1 MILKLV
7 SFLLLLQS
15 VSSRDEEMMLKNELM
30 ENYDVTTIPKLKD
43 MDPIELKLGVAIR
56 AFEDIDQVEGTVLSN
71 IWLRYY
77 WNDYRLKWNSSY
89 WNTSRIIFNSD
100 PEIDNLIWTP
110 DIYLYNTAELPME
123 QLKHSRAIVYSTGD
137 IIWSRPGLIKS
148 TCKFDLSYYPFD
160 IQKCHMRFGSWVY
173 SGNDLDLQI
182 HESKMDISNMQLN
195 EEWRLINTTVKR
207 NTKVYACCPEEYID
221 LLFEYT
227 LKRYSQHYTTN
238 IIIPTIATSSL
249 MLISLIVP
257 WESGERISFVTTVML
272 SIIVFLLILSENL
285 PKSDAYPFLSQLI
298 LGLTLFSLVSV
309 FFTVIISSLYT
320 HKKNRG
326 IIYRLLELLKLRK
339 KTECTKTDS
348 TSTIS
353 GSNKSNF
360 YEEEMRFVETAIDNE
375 TKIIDENLDV
385 IDVDTVL
392 ESQLKKKNK
401 NYISDDNKSAQTI
414 VSGEFDCEETAGN
427 VEAIFT
433 LIFFLS
439 FVIYLIY
446 MFAIIP

>member
-1 MILKLV
+1 MLIKIF
-7 SFLLLLQS
+7 SFLLLLHT
-15 VSSRDEEMMLKNELM
+15 VSSNDEEMMLKNKLM
-30 ENYDVTTIPKLKD
+30 ENYDVTTIPKLKE
-43 MDPIELKLGVAIR
+43 MEPIVLKLGVAIR
-56 AFEDIDQVEGTVLSN
+56 AFENIDQVEGTILSN

-100 PEIDNLIWTP
+100 PEMDNLLWTP

-123 QLKHSRAIVYSTGD
+123 QLKNSRVIVYSSGD
-137 IIWSRPGLIKS
+137 IIWSRPGLLKS

-173 SGNDLDLQI
+173 SGTDLDLQI
-182 HESKMDISNMQLN
+182 HESKMDMSNMQLN
-195 EEWRLINTTVKR
+195 EEWQLINTTVKR
-207 NTKVYACCPEEYID
+207 NTKVYECCPEEYID

-257 WESGERISFVTTVML
+257 WDSGERISFVTTVML

-298 LGLTLFSLVSV
+298 LGLTIFSLVSV

-320 HKKNRG
+320 HKKNKG
-326 IIYRLLELLKLRK
+326 IVYRLMELLKIRK
-339 KTECTKTDS
+339 KTDCSKINS
-348 TSTIS
+348 SSTIS
-353 GSNKSNF
+353 RSNDSNI
-360 YEEEMRFVETAIDNE
+360 YEEEMSFIETSKENQS
-375 TKIIDENLDV
+375 TTIDENLDI

-392 ESQLKKKNK
+392 ESQLNKKYKKSNED
-401 NYISDDNKSAQTI
+401 SKSAQTI
-414 VSGEFDCEETAGN
+414 LSGDYDCEETAGN

>member
-1 MILKLV
+1 MLIKIF
-7 SFLLLLQS
+7 SFLLLLHT
-15 VSSRDEEMMLKNELM
+15 VSSNDEEMMLKNKLM
-30 ENYDVTTIPKLKD
+30 ENYDVTTIPKLKE
-43 MDPIELKLGVAIR
+43 MEPIVLKLGVAIR
-56 AFEDIDQVEGTVLSN
+56 AFENIDQVEGTILSN

-123 QLKHSRAIVYSTGD
+123 QLKNSRVIVYSSGD
-137 IIWSRPGLIKS
+137 IIWSRPGLLKS

-173 SGNDLDLQI
+173 SGTDLDLQI
-182 HESKMDISNMQLN
+182 HESKMDMSNMQLN
-195 EEWRLINTTVKR
+195 EEWQLINTTVKR
-207 NTKVYACCPEEYID
+207 NTKVYECCPEEYID

-257 WESGERISFVTTVML
+257 WDSGERISFVTTVML

-298 LGLTLFSLVSV
+298 LGLTIFSLVSV

-320 HKKNRG
+320 HKKNKG
-326 IIYRLLELLKLRK
+326 IVYRLMELLKIRK
-339 KTECTKTDS
+339 KTDCSKINS
-348 TSTIS
+348 SSTIS
-353 GSNKSNF
+353 RSNDSNI
-360 YEEEMRFVETAIDNE
+360 YEEEMRFIETNEENQSTTID
-375 TKIIDENLDV
+375 KNLDI

-392 ESQLKKKNK
+392 ESQLNKKYKKSNED
-401 NYISDDNKSAQTI
+401 SKSAQTI
-414 VSGEFDCEETAGN
+414 LSGDYDCEETAGN

>member
-1 MILKLV
+1 MLIKIF
-7 SFLLLLQS
+7 SFLLLLHT
-15 VSSRDEEMMLKNELM
+15 VSSNDEEMMLKNKLM
-30 ENYDVTTIPKLKD
+30 ENYDVTTIPKLKE
-43 MDPIELKLGVAIR
+43 MEPIVLKLGVAIR
-56 AFEDIDQVEGTVLSN
+56 AFENIDQVEGTILSN

-123 QLKHSRAIVYSTGD
+123 QLKNSRVIVYSSGD
-137 IIWSRPGLIKS
+137 IIWSRPGLLKS

-173 SGNDLDLQI
+173 SGTDLDLQI
-182 HESKMDISNMQLN
+182 HESKMDMSNMQLN
-195 EEWRLINTTVKR
+195 EEWQLINTTVKR
-207 NTKVYACCPEEYID
+207 NTKVYECCPEEYID

-257 WESGERISFVTTVML
+257 WDSGERISFVTTVML

-298 LGLTLFSLVSV
+298 LGLTIFSLVSV

-320 HKKNRG
+320 HKKNKG
-326 IIYRLLELLKLRK
+326 IVYRLMELLKIQK
-339 KTECTKTDS
+339 KTDCSKINS
-348 TSTIS
+348 SSTIS
-353 GSNKSNF
+353 RSNDSNI
-360 YEEEMRFVETAIDNE
+360 YEEEMRFIETNEENQSTTID
-375 TKIIDENLDV
+375 KNLDI

-392 ESQLKKKNK
+392 ESQLNKKYKKSNED
-401 NYISDDNKSAQTI
+401 SKSAQTI
-414 VSGEFDCEETAGN
+414 LSGDYDCEETAGN

>member
-1 MILKLV
+1 MLFKIL
-7 SFLLLLQS
+7 SFLLLLHT
-15 VSSRDEEMMLKNELM
+15 VSSSDEEMMLKNKLM
-30 ENYDVTTIPKLKD
+30 ENYDVTTIPKLKN
-43 MDPIELKLGVAIR
+43 MNPLELKLGVAVR
-56 AFEDIDQVEGTVLSN
+56 AFENIDQVEGTILSN

-77 WNDYRLKWNSSY
+77 WNDYRLRWNKSF
-89 WNTSRIIFNSD
+89 WNTSKIIFYSD
-100 PEIDNLIWTP
+100 PEMDNLIWTP

-123 QLKHSRAIVYSTGD
+123 QLKKSRVIVYSNGN
-137 IIWSRPGLIKS
+137 IIWSRPGLLKS

-173 SGNDLDLQI
+173 NGNDLDLQI
-182 HESKMDISNMQLN
+182 HNSKMDMSNMQLN
-195 EEWRLINTTVKR
+195 EEWKLINTSVKR
-207 NTKVYACCPEEYID
+207 NTKIYECCPEEYID

-227 LKRYSQHYTTN
+227 LKRYSQHYTSN

-257 WESGERISFVTTVML
+257 WDSGERISFVTTVML

-285 PKSDAYPFLSQLI
+285 PKSDADPFLSQLI
-298 LGLTLFSLVSV
+298 LGLTIFSLVSV

-320 HKKNRG
+320 HKKNKG
-326 IIYRLLELLKLRK
+326 IIYRLLELFKIRK
-339 KTECTKTDS
+339 KTDCSKINS

-353 GSNKSNF
+353 ISNQSNQSNF
-360 YEEEMRFVETAIDNE
+360 YQEEMSFIEKNVENKPT
-375 TKIIDENLDV
+375 TIDENLDS

-392 ESQLKKKNK
+392 QPYLNKKYDNEDGKGAETIESGD
-401 NYISDDNKSAQTI
+401 Y
-414 VSGEFDCEETAGN
+414 DCEETAGN

-433 LIFFLS
+433 LIFFVS

-446 MFAIIP
+446 MFTIIP

>member
-1 MILKLV
+1 MLIKIF
-7 SFLLLLQS
+7 SFLLLLHT
-15 VSSRDEEMMLKNELM
+15 VSSNDEEMMLKNKLM
-30 ENYDVTTIPKLKD
+30 ENYDVTTIPKLKE
-43 MDPIELKLGVAIR
+43 MEPIVLKLGVAIR
-56 AFEDIDQVEGTVLSN
+56 AFENIDQVEGTILSN

-123 QLKHSRAIVYSTGD
+123 QLKNSRVIVYSSGD
-137 IIWSRPGLIKS
+137 IIWSRPGLLKS

-173 SGNDLDLQI
+173 SGTDLDLQI
-182 HESKMDISNMQLN
+182 HESKMDMSNMQLN
-195 EEWRLINTTVKR
+195 EEWQLINTTVKR
-207 NTKVYACCPEEYID
+207 NTKIYECCPEEYID

-257 WESGERISFVTTVML
+257 WDSGERISFVTTVML

-298 LGLTLFSLVSV
+298 LGLTIFSLVSV

-320 HKKNRG
+320 HKKNKG
-326 IIYRLLELLKLRK
+326 IVYRLMELLKIRK
-339 KTECTKTDS
+339 KTDCSKIKS
-348 TSTIS
+348 SSTIS
-353 GSNKSNF
+353 RSNDSTL
-360 YEEEMRFVETAIDNE
+360 YEEEMSFIETNE
-375 TKIIDENLDV
+375 ENQSTTIDENLDI
-385 IDVDTVL
+385 IDVDTVIQ
-392 ESQLKKKNK
+392 SQFNKKYKKSNED
-401 NYISDDNKSAQTI
+401 SKSAQTI
-414 VSGEFDCEETAGN
+414 LSGDYDCEETAGN